1 MACCTD
7 SAAGS
12 PRLGASGPQP
22 IPTCALWSPWL
33 RGPSWPQ
40 LSEWSMSQ
48 LHAPGHRVNVAIAYL
63 FRFGFVFFFF
73 KEQKQLF

>member
-22 IPTCALWSPWL
+22 VPTCALWSPWL
-33 RGPSWPQ
+33 RGPSRPQ

-63 FRFGFVFFFF
+63 FRFGFVFFF
-73 KEQKQLF
+73 LF

>member
-12 PRLGASGPQP
+12 PRLGASGPRP
-22 IPTCALWSPWL
+22 VPTCALWSPCL
-33 RGPSWPQ
+33 RGPSRPQ
-40 LSEWSMSQ
+40 SR